1 MVLLVLADKKH
12 TQMKTERFL
21 TWVVVQICLV
31 PLYFWTAL
39 SLFHTY
45 ASEKSTKNLS
55 KIYSEIL
62 NLKCKKAKWLSEEVL
77 QIAEKR
83 KEAKG
88 KGEKGKIYPSECRIP
103 KNSKQ

>member
-1 MVLLVLADKKH
+1 
-12 TQMKTERFL
+12 MKTERFL

-77 QIAEKR
+77 QIAEER
-83 KEAKG
+83 REAKG
-88 KGEKGKIYPSECRIP
+88 KGARERYTQLNAEFQRIARGDKRPS
-103 KNSKQ
+103 